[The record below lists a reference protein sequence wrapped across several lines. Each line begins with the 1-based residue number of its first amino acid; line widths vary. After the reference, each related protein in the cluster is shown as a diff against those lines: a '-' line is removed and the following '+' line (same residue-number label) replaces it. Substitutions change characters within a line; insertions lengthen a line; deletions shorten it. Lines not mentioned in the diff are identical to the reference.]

1 MPDPFKEQLVTWLKA
16 NSHRNKRERRGI
28 KALLRLCAP
37 WATAVVQRLCTGLP
51 GAGGGDAY
59 QTGRQPGVLAGG
71 LIHANTGD
79 AV

>member
-1 MPDPFKEQLVTWLKA
+1 
-16 NSHRNKRERRGI
+16 
-28 KALLRLCAP
+28 LRLSAP

-59 QTGRQPGVLAGG
+59 QTGRQPGFLAGG
-71 LIHANTGD
+71 LLHANTGD